1 MTYGCKTYK
10 GQNKQYLK
18 RVSYETLKDV
28 FNHEVNFEFAFR
40 DIRDYL
46 DKKYPDVLKEC
57 IIEIL
62 SNPNNWTIAE
72 LQEVCNY
79 EGI

>member
-1 MTYGCKTYK
+1 MTYKCKTYK
-10 GQNKQYLK
+10 GNNKQYLK
-18 RVSYETLKDV
+18 KVSYKTLKDV
-28 FNHEVNFEFAFR
+28 FNHEINIEFAFR

-46 DKKYPDVLKEC
+46 DKKYPNILKEC

-62 SNPNNWTIAE
+62 SNPNDWTIAE

-79 EGI
+79 EGV